1 MKRFILILFLLP
13 TVLFAQEKGIK
24 FSNNLNWAEVKEKA
38 KAENKYI
45 MMDCYTSWCVPCK
58 IMEQQVFTD
67 SKIGEFSN
75 QNYVSVQV
83 QFDDDPEAN
92 EVKKEWM
99 KLSKEFD
106 KNYQV
111 DGYPCYLFFNPN
123 GEIVH
128 KAYGKREISNF
139 LNLLQKVPN
148 PDFQYY
154 TLRKKYEENKQ
165 DKTILKKLLN
175 ASMEAEPEDKQDL
188 IKAYLSQKPAIET
201 KAEAQVIMD
210 VTRSSQDIGFPLL
223 LNQAKKIDSLLG
235 EIAAEDLYRGIINFE
250 DAANKLGR
258 KSPMGY
264 YILTSNPD
272 WSIFQDTLVAKYPN
286 HSTEL
291 LDFIKL
297 NFYKNGLLMHDYVPA
312 LKAYIQK
319 YDQTISDRMKMEYVG
334 VFAKKSKET
343 ELIKELLTWSRDA
356 FEKSEDVENLSNYAL
371 LNYKVGEKEKGIS
384 LMEKAITK
392 AEENQLYDLNENLD
406 LMKKGENIL

>member
-24 FSNNLNWAEVKEKA
+24 FSNDLNWAEVKEKA

-128 KAYGKREISNF
+128 KAYGKRRS
-139 LNLLQKVPN
+139 
-148 PDFQYY
+148 
-154 TLRKKYEENKQ
+154 EE
-165 DKTILKKLLN
+165 
-175 ASMEAEPEDKQDL
+175 
-188 IKAYLSQKPAIET
+188 
-201 KAEAQVIMD
+201 
-210 VTRSSQDIGFPLL
+210 R
-223 LNQAKKIDSLLG
+223 
-235 EIAAEDLYRGIINFE
+235 R
-250 DAANKLGR
+250 
-258 KSPMGY
+258 
-264 YILTSNPD
+264 
-272 WSIFQDTLVAKYPN
+272 
-286 HSTEL
+286 
-291 LDFIKL
+291 
-297 NFYKNGLLMHDYVPA
+297 
-312 LKAYIQK
+312 
-319 YDQTISDRMKMEYVG
+319 VG
-334 VFAKKSKET
+334 KEC
-343 ELIKELLTWSRDA
+343 R
-356 FEKSEDVENLSNYAL
+356 Y
-371 LNYKVGEKEKGIS
+371 G
-384 LMEKAITK
+384 
-392 AEENQLYDLNENLD
+392 
-406 LMKKGENIL
+406 

>member
-165 DKTILKKLLN
+165 DNTILKKLLN
-175 ASMEAEPEDKQDL
+175 ASMEAEPEDKQEL
-188 IKAYLSQKPAIET
+188 VSAYLSQKPAIET
-201 KAEAQVIMD
+201 EAEAKVIMD
-210 VTRSSQDIGFPLL
+210 VTRSSHDIGFPIL

-235 EIAAEDLYRGIINFE
+235 ETAAEDLYRGIINFE

-264 YILTSNPD
+264 YILNSNPD
-272 WSIFQDTLVAKYPN
+272 WSVFQDSLIAKYPK

-297 NFYKNGLLMHDYVPA
+297 NFYKNGFLMQDYIPA
-312 LKAYIQK
+312 LKAYIEK
-319 YDQTISDRMKMEYVG
+319 YDNSISDRMKMEYVG
-334 VFAKKSKET
+334 VFAKRSQEI
-343 ELIKELLTWSRDA
+343 ELIKFLLDWSRDA
-356 FEKSEDVENLSNYAL
+356 FEKSEDAENLSNYAL

-384 LMEKAITK
+384 LMEKAITR

-406 LMKKGENIL
+406 LMKKGESIL